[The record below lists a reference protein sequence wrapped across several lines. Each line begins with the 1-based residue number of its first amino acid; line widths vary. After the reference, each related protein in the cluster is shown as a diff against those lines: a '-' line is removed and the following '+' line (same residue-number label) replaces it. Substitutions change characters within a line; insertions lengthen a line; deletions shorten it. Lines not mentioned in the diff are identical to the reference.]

1 GRRPRKPSVEPLPL
15 QACCPCPRVPPPR
28 RPPPARHWTRETVV
42 PPAAGRQRA
51 EPVDRPGSAA
61 GRDRRPRA
69 PRRAAR
75 PRRAAGRRRVPA
87 AVPGRVRV
95 HGRER
100 GPAAR
105 RRVPPGRRVAA
116 DAPRGAARDAVRLV
130 PRPAHDPAVRCVR
143 RRVDAAVRGLGVVQP
158 VRAARR
164 PRRRRLRAASAAAV
178 PAAARRRGPGAA
190 RPRLTRAFSP
200 RPRNLPGLRRPCG
213 RPEGDHGS
221 DRIPEQSRKG
231 GAVPRIDGCDVY
243 RVVMPRGRRPESVLV
258 RLSGG
263 DAVGWGEM
271 PVPASPGDL
280 SRAWADIEER
290 MGPALVGLELDRPE
304 DVSAAADFGARE
316 AAAAIDTAC
325 WDLWC
330 RARGMPLAH
339 ALGGTR
345 TSIVTGSR
353 IPPVPEPETVAARVN
368 RAVGAG
374 HTRVTVDIRPGW
386 DIEPV
391 RAIREAYPA
400 LAVIAD
406 AGHPY
411 TESPEHRAVLEGLD
425 AYGLAAIE
433 RPFAEGDLAAH
444 ARL

>member
-1 GRRPRKPSVEPLPL
+1 M
-15 QACCPCPRVPPPR
+15 
-28 RPPPARHWTRETVV
+28 
-42 PPAAGRQRA
+42 
-51 EPVDRPGSAA
+51 
-61 GRDRRPRA
+61 
-69 PRRAAR
+69 
-75 PRRAAGRRRVPA
+75 
-87 AVPGRVRV
+87 
-95 HGRER
+95 
-100 GPAAR
+100 
-105 RRVPPGRRVAA
+105 
-116 DAPRGAARDAVRLV
+116 
-130 PRPAHDPAVRCVR
+130 
-143 RRVDAAVRGLGVVQP
+143 
-158 VRAARR
+158 
-164 PRRRRLRAASAAAV
+164 
-178 PAAARRRGPGAA
+178 
-190 RPRLTRAFSP
+190 
-200 RPRNLPGLRRPCG
+200 
-213 RPEGDHGS
+213 
-221 DRIPEQSRKG
+221 
-231 GAVPRIDGCDVY
+231 PRIDGCDVY
-243 RVVMPRGRRPESVLV
+243 RVVTPRGRRPESVLV

-271 PVPASPGDL
+271 PVPADPGDL

-406 AGHPY
+406 AGHSY
-411 TESPEHRAVLEGLD
+411 TESPEHMAVLEGLD

-444 ARL
+444 ARLQLRVGTAVAPAVGDLETLDAALTLEAGRALHLRPDRLGGLTTARSAHDLAYAAGWDVWCSGGGAFGIGQAAAVALASLPGCTLPSDVSDPAGGPAFVTPPVRSSGGVVGVPLTQPGLGHEVDDGRIERLATRRLRLTA